1 MSLTQQ
7 QYNGVRQ
14 TFASVSIDVSS
25 QVLEVVRRSY
35 RLGVD
40 LRWEHLHFNVNSLH
54 KVAHLIENGRILTL
68 HIPNPSRVLGQKL
81 SQFRLAADEALYL
94 DSADVLLVG
103 SRHLHL
109 PYPRSMV
116 LHELV
121 HARLDMKGKPAR
133 DLTSEELALI
143 YQFMYLRKANFQPP
157 NNERLAAALFKV
169 ADSFLAGSRPSSADV
184 LSLHNLV
191 RSHPT
196 YAKQFQLSRNMRAYD
211 GIRH

>member
-1 MSLTQQ
+1 MSLSQQ

-35 RLGVD
+35 RLGLD

-54 KVAHLIENGRILTL
+54 KVAHLIENGAILTL
-68 HIPNPSRVLGQKL
+68 HTANPSQVL
-81 SQFRLAADEALYL
+81 SQFRLATDEALYL
-94 DSADVLLVG
+94 HTADVLLVG
-103 SRHLHL
+103 SRHLHA
-109 PYPRSMV
+109 PYPRSMI

-157 NNERLAAALFKV
+157 NNDRLGAALFKV

-184 LSLHNLV
+184 SSLHNLV

-196 YAKQFQLSRNMRAYD
+196 YARQFQLSRNVRAYD